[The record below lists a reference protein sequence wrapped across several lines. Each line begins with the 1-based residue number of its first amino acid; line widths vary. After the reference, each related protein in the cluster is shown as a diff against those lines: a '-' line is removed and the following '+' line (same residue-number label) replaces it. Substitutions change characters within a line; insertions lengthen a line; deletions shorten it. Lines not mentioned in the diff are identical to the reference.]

1 MKESD
6 TDRIESLLVM
16 ILLNSL
22 KGSNMAEKVRILNLA
37 GFNNLEIANYLETSG
52 QTIASLIYQTKKKKS
67 TKKKGQLKWL
77 RFKTS
82 ELFPVLRWKM

>member
-67 TKKKGQLKWL
+67 TKKKG
-77 RFKTS
+77 TA
-82 ELFPVLRWKM
+82 